1 MSALAKGYVH
11 WCYYNPQSLGKIW
24 ETV

>member
-11 WCYYNPQSLGKIW
+11 WCYYNP
-24 ETV
+24 